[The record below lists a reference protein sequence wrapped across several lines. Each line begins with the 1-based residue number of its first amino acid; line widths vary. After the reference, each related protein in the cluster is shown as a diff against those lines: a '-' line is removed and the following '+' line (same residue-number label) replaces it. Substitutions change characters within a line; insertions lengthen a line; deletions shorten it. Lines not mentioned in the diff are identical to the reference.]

1 MHVPIKKNKKK
12 PKMHVIFVKSI
23 TKDYCRPRK
32 VYKDAN
38 VHSRITSNIH
48 VNGEGVEISRRKWA
62 SALFVQKNQRFAPF
76 LKLIREIPSYVTQFS
91 QNRVSI

>member
-1 MHVPIKKNKKK
+1 
-12 PKMHVIFVKSI
+12 MHVIFVKSI

-62 SALFVQKNQRFAPF
+62 SALFVQKYQRFAHFP
-76 LKLIREIPSYVTQFS
+76 KLIEEMSLF
-91 QNRVSI
+91 